1 MNDTTESAALAD
13 VPSTGWLGAED
24 EHAHA
29 QEMIEDLMEQE
40 LERLEK
46 YDRNEP

>member
-1 MNDTTESAALAD
+1 MHETTEPAALAD
-13 VPSTGWLGAED
+13 VPSTGWLGADD
-24 EHAHA
+24 EQAHA
-29 QEMIEDLMEQE
+29 QEMIEDLIEQE